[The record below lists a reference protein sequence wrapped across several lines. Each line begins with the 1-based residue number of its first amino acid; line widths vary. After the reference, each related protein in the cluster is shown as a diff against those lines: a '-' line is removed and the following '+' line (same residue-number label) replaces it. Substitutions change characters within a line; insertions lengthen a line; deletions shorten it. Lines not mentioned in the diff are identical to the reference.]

1 MLRLFLIH
9 LIQNALLLQ
18 CVGTQKMHRSGFVCF
33 FFSFAAV
40 TAQAST
46 TASIADVVLPHRP
59 VPDFIL
65 TNLTAMSAVRVLHEP
80 WYCFR

>member
-1 MLRLFLIH
+1 MRCSCSALVRRKCIEVVLF
-9 LIQNALLLQ
+9 
-18 CVGTQKMHRSGFVCF
+18 FV